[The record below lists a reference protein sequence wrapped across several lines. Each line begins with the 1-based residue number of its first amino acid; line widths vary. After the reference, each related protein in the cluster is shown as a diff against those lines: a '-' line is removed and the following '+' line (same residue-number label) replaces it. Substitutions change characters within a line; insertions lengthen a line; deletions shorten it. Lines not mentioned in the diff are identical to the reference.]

1 MIELIDYYK
10 NNLPTKPFYSKDLG
24 MGLRIAKR
32 DIALKFKHI
41 QHNQPQMVYWLV
53 LDMDKYYFY
62 EDFFNL
68 PMPNVVAYNKYG
80 EDHDCAHSHLF
91 FALKHPVCRS
101 DAARTK
107 PLKYLA
113 SIEHGLKTAFESD
126 LNYSGLISKNFL
138 HEDYR
143 VQFLNPDLWELGEF
157 KDWIDIPKKIPS
169 QSESSG
175 LGRNC
180 DIFDRTR
187 KIAYSEFHKY
197 QNQSSF
203 EKAVLGWCEEANS
216 DYQEP
221 LTINELKCIARSISK
236 FCFKNMNKDHEQYI
250 RDTHTSEL
258 QSERGKKNT
267 SEQQSLKRKGYIK
280 FNEEI
285 QEKPLGFMKK
295 ANQRNI
301 SQIY

>member
-10 NNLPTKPFYSKDLG
+10 NNLPAKPFYSKDLG
-24 MGLRIAKR
+24 TGLRIAKR

-41 QHNQPQMVYWLV
+41 QHNQPKMVHWLV
-53 LDMDKYYFY
+53 LDIDKYYFY

-80 EDHDCAHSHLF
+80 EDHDCAHSHLL

-113 SIEHGLKTAFESD
+113 AIEHGLKTAFESD

-157 KDWIDIPKKIPS
+157 KEWIDIPRKIPS

-236 FCFKNMNKDHEQYI
+236 FCFRNMSRDHERYI
-250 RDTHTSEL
+250 KDTHTSEL
-258 QSERGKKNT
+258 QSERGKRNT
-267 SEQQSLKRKGYIK
+267 AVQQSLKRKGK
-280 FNEEI
+280 FKLDE
-285 QEKPLGFMKK
+285 QAQLK
-295 ANQRNI
+295 
-301 SQIY
+301 

>member
-10 NNLPTKPFYSKDLG
+10 NNLPAKPFYSKDLG

-41 QHNQPQMVYWLV
+41 QHNQPQMVHWLV

-68 PMPNVVAYNKYG
+68 PMPNVVAYNRYG

-113 SIEHGLKTAFESD
+113 AIEHGLKTAFESD

-157 KDWIDIPKKIPS
+157 KEWIDIPRKIPS

-203 EKAVLGWCEEANS
+203 EKAVLDWCEEANS

>member
-10 NNLPTKPFYSKDLG
+10 NNLPAKPFYSKDLG
-24 MGLRIAKR
+24 TGLRIAKKE
-32 DIALKFKHI
+32 IALKFKHI
-41 QHNQPQMVYWLV
+41 QHNQPKMVHWLV
-53 LDMDKYYFY
+53 LDIDKYYFY

-91 FALKHPVCRS
+91 FALQHPVCRS

-113 SIEHGLKTAFESD
+113 AIEHGLKTAFESD

-157 KDWIDIPKKIPS
+157 KEWIDIPRKIPS

-197 QNQSSF
+197 QNQSGF

-236 FCFKNMNKDHEQYI
+236 FCFKNMNRDHEQYI

-258 QSERGKKNT
+258 QSERGKRNT
-267 SEQQSLKRKGYIK
+267 YEQQSLKRKGK
-280 FNEEI
+280 FKLDE
-285 QEKPLGFMKK
+285 QAQLK
-295 ANQRNI
+295 
-301 SQIY
+301 

>member
-24 MGLRIAKR
+24 TGLRIAKR

-41 QHNQPQMVYWLV
+41 QHNQPKMVHWLV

-113 SIEHGLKTAFESD
+113 AIEHGLKTAFESD

-157 KDWIDIPKKIPS
+157 KEWIDIPRKIPS

-187 KIAYSEFHKY
+187 KLAYSEFHKY

-203 EKAVLGWCEEANS
+203 EKDVLHWCQEVNS
-216 DYQEP
+216 EYQEP
-221 LTINELKCIARSISK
+221 LAINELKCIAQSISK
-236 FCFKNMNKDHEQYI
+236 FCFRNMSRDHERYI
-250 RDTHTSEL
+250 KDTHTSEL

>member
-10 NNLPTKPFYSKDLG
+10 NNLPAKPFYSKDLG
-24 MGLRIAKR
+24 TGLRIAKR

-41 QHNQPQMVYWLV
+41 QHNQPKMVHWLV
-53 LDMDKYYFY
+53 LDIDKYYFY

-113 SIEHGLKTAFESD
+113 AIEHGLKTAFESD

-157 KDWIDIPKKIPS
+157 KEWIDIPRKIPS

-236 FCFKNMNKDHEQYI
+236 FCFRNMSRDHERYI
-250 RDTHTSEL
+250 KDTHTSEL
-258 QSERGKKNT
+258 QSERGKRNT
-267 SEQQSLKRKGYIK
+267 AVQQSLKRKGK
-280 FNEEI
+280 FKLDE
-285 QEKPLGFMKK
+285 QAQLK
-295 ANQRNI
+295 
-301 SQIY
+301 

>member
-10 NNLPTKPFYSKDLG
+10 NNLPAKPFYSKDLG
-24 MGLRIAKR
+24 TGLRIAKR

-41 QHNQPQMVYWLV
+41 QHNQPKMVHWLV
-53 LDMDKYYFY
+53 LDIDKYYFY

-113 SIEHGLKTAFESD
+113 AIEHGLKTAFESD

-157 KDWIDIPKKIPS
+157 KEWIDIPRKIPS

-236 FCFKNMNKDHEQYI
+236 FCFRNMSRDHERYI
-250 RDTHTSEL
+250 KDTHTSEL
-258 QSERGKKNT
+258 QSERGKRNT
-267 SEQQSLKRKGYIK
+267 AVQQSLKRKGK
-280 FNEEI
+280 LKLDE
-285 QEKPLGFMKK
+285 QAQLK
-295 ANQRNI
+295 
-301 SQIY
+301 